1 MEVLL
6 YTSWYGK
13 DSDKT
18 YEQRSERSKQ
28 ASLWL
33 TREGAVKVESKRL
46 RYKCLTSVEWQG
58 GQGAWSQEPGHRERN
73 EAGKAIRWHTCG
85 TFIGKDSGKS
95 MGCGEQGS
103 RMI

>member
-1 MEVLL
+1 MEVVL

-46 RYKCLTSVEWQG
+46 R
-58 GQGAWSQEPGHRERN
+58 
-73 EAGKAIRWHTCG
+73 
-85 TFIGKDSGKS
+85 
-95 MGCGEQGS
+95 
-103 RMI
+103 